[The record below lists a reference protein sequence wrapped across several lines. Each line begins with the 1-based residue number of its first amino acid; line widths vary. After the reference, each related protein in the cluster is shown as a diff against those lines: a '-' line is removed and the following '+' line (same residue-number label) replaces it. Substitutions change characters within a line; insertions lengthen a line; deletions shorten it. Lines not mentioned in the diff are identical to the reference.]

1 MLRFKSSLL
10 GRARFHKF
18 TGGIMQLLSNLTTPV
33 LLGGQGYVIHY
44 DYHYGVIKVLVDGT
58 ANKVFLAVR
67 DDGTTKYGVYCDGTN
82 VRVGWVEGGVLR
94 RELATMAKPTGD
106 FYIEIPVP
114 GSYLAGNFDQH
125 RGYLRAY
132 VWATSGSKPGSYSLA
147 GKLEAPT
154 TAWAASTAKSLG
166 NVVIPIVANGFY
178 YKCTTAGTTA
188 GTAPTWSTTEGD
200 AVNDGTVVWSTY
212 KVVPTVTTPAV
223 RAYSLD
229 GTTASIESAEVGN
242 GLTVINPLR
251 AQGNFIG
258 RWFNT
263 YSYSNVG
270 NIMGEEIA
278 TNVHGSEILIQF
290 SGTTTLKMANVNS
303 TTHWIS
309 VSIDGGTLTRLAT
322 VNASTA
328 VTGVTYPVTT
338 TTLASGLTTGS
349 HTARIVVAAMDSGTD
364 KWTTFGGTV
373 RFKGFSGDDGSFVV
387 SPWVPSKKRI
397 LFIGDSITDGL
408 NGMNGAIGGN
418 SVNNHA
424 GDRTYAKIAAD
435 QLNAIA
441 ETHGFGGT
449 GILTAGSAGVPKA
462 IDNIKEWY
470 GTKKEEYV
478 QPDIIVIAHHTNAG
492 TGTDAEFIVGY
503 KEVIEWFRAK
513 WSGVPI
519 FLLEA
524 SSFGTRRLT
533 LPTIASSYA
542 SGVTF
547 IGTTQESV
555 TISAPLDTIHPNE
568 TGHSQIGTHFATR
581 IKGILGDAFFGL

>member
-1 MLRFKSSLL
+1 MIIGIGTGINFVALKRGTRALSDLR
-10 GRARFHKF
+10 
-18 TGGIMQLLSNLTTPV
+18 TPV
-33 LLGGQGYVIHY
+33 LSSPTGYQINP
-44 DYHYGVIKVLVDGT
+44 DYHFGAIRILVDGT
-58 ANKVFLAVR
+58 ANRFFLAVR
-67 DDGTTKYGVYCDGTN
+67 DGGTTKYGVYCDGTN
-82 VRVGWVEGGVLR
+82 VRAGWVDNGVLR
-94 RELATMAKPTGD
+94 KELATMAKPVGD
-106 FYIEIPVP
+106 FYVEINVP

-125 RGYLRAY
+125 RGYLKAF
-132 VWATSGSKPGSYSLA
+132 VWASSGSKPGSHNLT

-154 TAWAASTAKSLG
+154 TQWAASTAKSL
-166 NVVIPIVANGFY
+166 NNTIIPNVANGYY
-178 YKCTTAGTTA
+178 YKCTTAGTTG
-188 GTAPTWSTTEGD
+188 GTQPTWSTTESD
-200 AVNDGTVVWSTY
+200 TISDGTVVWTTY
-212 KVVPTVTTPAV
+212 KVVPTVDTPLV
-223 RAYSLD
+223 SAYSLD
-229 GTTASIESAEVGN
+229 GTSVNIE
-242 GLTVINPLR
+242 TVIVNDGLNLPNLLH

-263 YSYSNVG
+263 YSYSNTG
-270 NIMGEEIA
+270 NILGEEIA

-290 SGTTTLKMANVNS
+290 SGTTTLKMSHVNS
-303 TTHWIS
+303 SAHWTA
-309 VSIDGGTLTRLAT
+309 VSIDGGALTRLAT
-322 VNASTA
+322 SNANTA
-328 VTGVTYPVTT
+328 VSGVSYPVTT
-338 TTLASGLTTGS
+338 VTLASGLTTGS

-418 SVNNHA
+418 AIDNHA

-441 ETHGFGGT
+441 ETHGFGAT

-462 IDNIKEWY
+462 IDNVKEWY

-478 QPDIIVIAHHTNAG
+478 QPDVIVIAHHTNAG
-492 TGTDAEFIVGY
+492 TGTDAQFIAGY
-503 KEVIEWFRAK
+503 QEVIDWFRAK
-513 WSGVPI
+513 WTGVPI
-519 FLLEA
+519 FLLEV

-533 LPTIASSYA
+533 LPTIASSYV

-547 IGTTQESV
+547 IGTAQEGV

-568 TGHSQIGTHFATR
+568 TGHSQIGTHLATR
-581 IKGILGDAFFGL
+581 ITGILGESYFS